1 MPQKDTL
8 KRLGRVL
15 NLIGKLNTGRVR
27 VTDVAKE
34 FKVSKRAI
42 QRDLAIMHKAGFFTQ
57 STGDGWHEFAPG
69 ISIKNR
75 ELSPEQYNALNAV
88 AAFSKNLG
96 SGLSVQFDKLFQHI
110 TNYTPFDTFIVPVMP
125 RILTDTIPY
134 IKEIEE
140 GIEWGKQLEIE
151 YQYDEKSP
159 LKKHTICP
167 LKILI
172 ADGFAYIF
180 STYKTKPTIFP
191 KYRIDRIKSLKVL
204 DGETFCEPPGATEA
218 LAKARNIWGA
228 GPEAERKIKVK
239 LRVTG
244 WARDY
249 YLRHEL
255 VGGQTIKKQKDGSLL
270 FEAKLCQLLELVPH
284 ITRWMPNVTVL
295 APKELQDEVMARV
308 DDFRKN
314 QKN

>member
-15 NLIGKLNTGRVR
+15 NLIGRLNSGRIR
-27 VTDVAKE
+27 VIDVAKD

-42 QRDLAIMHKAGFFTQ
+42 QRDLAILHKAGFFTQ
-57 STGDGWHEFAPG
+57 SSGDGWHEFTPG
-69 ISIKNR
+69 ISVKNR
-75 ELSPEQYNALNAV
+75 QLSNEQYNALNAV

-96 SGLSVQFDKLFQHI
+96 SGLSAQFDKLFQHI
-110 TNYTPFDTFIVPVMP
+110 TNYTPFETYIVPVMP

-140 GIEWGKQLEIE
+140 AIEWGKEIAIE

-159 LKKHTICP
+159 VKKHHICP
-167 LKILI
+167 LKVLI

-180 STYKTKPTIFP
+180 SAYKTKPGMFP
-191 KYRIDRIKSLKVL
+191 KYRIDRIKSLKIL
-204 DGETFCEPPGATEA
+204 DECFSEPEGMQDA
-218 LAKARNIWGA
+218 LDKARSIWGA
-228 GPEAERKIKVK
+228 VPDKERTIKVK
-239 LRVTG
+239 LKITD

-249 YLRHEL
+249 FLRHEL

-270 FEAKLCQLLELVPH
+270 FEAKLCQLPELVPH
-284 ITRWMPNVTVL
+284 ILRWMPNVTVL
-295 APKELQDEVMARV
+295 EPKALKEEVMARI
-308 DDFRKN
+308 DAFRKN